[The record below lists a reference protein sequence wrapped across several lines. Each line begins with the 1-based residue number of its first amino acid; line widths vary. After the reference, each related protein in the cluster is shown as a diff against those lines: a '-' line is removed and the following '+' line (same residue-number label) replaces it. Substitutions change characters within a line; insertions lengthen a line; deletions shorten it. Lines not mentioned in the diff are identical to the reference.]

1 MSSILGFFLFHMQ
14 SAMYSSQSPRERERD
29 EEGGGGGEIGETH
42 VFNKNYRFFRK
53 IFQITR

>member
-29 EEGGGGGEIGETH
+29 EEGGGGGNRGDP
-42 VFNKNYRFFRK
+42 RF
-53 IFQITR
+53 Q

>member
-29 EEGGGGGEIGETH
+29 EEGGDGGNRGDP
-42 VFNKNYRFFRK
+42 RF
-53 IFQITR
+53 Q